1 MNTQHIDE
9 QSLKKAYH
17 LFESS
22 DIDTIEVG
30 TAKGYAKSTIISLK
44 VYITLQVKFA
54 HRTSQREVFALPTVC
69 ISMQSYP

>member
-1 MNTQHIDE
+1 MNTRHIDE

-30 TAKGYAKSTIISLK
+30 TAKGLCQIHR
-44 VYITLQVKFA
+44 YIFEGLYN
-54 HRTSQREVFALPTVC
+54 FALARTRNREATEER
-69 ISMQSYP
+69 